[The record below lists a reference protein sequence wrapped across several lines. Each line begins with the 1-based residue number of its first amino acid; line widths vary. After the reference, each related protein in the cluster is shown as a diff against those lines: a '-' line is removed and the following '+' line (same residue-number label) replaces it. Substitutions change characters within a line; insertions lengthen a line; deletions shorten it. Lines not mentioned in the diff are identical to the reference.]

1 MFSIE
6 IPHRFFQIH
15 PFIAEIK
22 PRVSVNLSWNRC
34 GIHIDHRQFSCATS
48 VKFSL
53 LWKLY
58 GYATLNLLAIQR
70 NSTQIS
76 DWIHTDSLCCLQV
89 YILRWK
95 LHQLTVRIQPAISV
109 ELLLITCRFNVSFP
123 VNFHCCE
130 KNRETPH

>member
-15 PFIAEIK
+15 LLIAEIK

-53 LWKLY
+53 LLKFY
-58 GYATLNLLAIQR
+58 GYACHIESTCYPEKFHTDFGLNSYRFFVLFTSLYSTVETTPIIRA
-70 NSTQIS
+70 NSTCNLYG
-76 DWIHTDSLCCLQV
+76 TF
-89 YILRWK
+89 
-95 LHQLTVRIQPAISV
+95 
-109 ELLLITCRFNVSFP
+109 LITCRFNVSFP
-123 VNFHCCE
+123 INFHCCE
-130 KNRETPH
+130 KK